1 MDTIAKRVLG
11 TRKAKGIT
19 QGDIASALGISI
31 NNVSKWERGL
41 AEPRKPEHIEK
52 LAKLLGVS
60 KVYLMFGEEYLED
73 EGLSLEDKI
82 KFLTAEN
89 RELAVNFIEMLVEK
103 QSNNRGKGSNG
114 NGEGT

>member
-11 TRKAKGIT
+11 TRKAKGLT

-60 KVYLMFGEEYLED
+60 KVYLMFGEQYLED

-89 RELAVNFIEMLVEK
+89 RELAINFIEMLVEN
-103 QSNNRGKGSNG
+103 QSEKRPNGSNK
-114 NGEGT
+114 NEEGK